1 LEWHWDCIARFL
13 VPQTNKMSHCKS
25 CSRGCVY
32 RQCVCFKSGHY
43 CQPEKCGCTGCQNQ
57 APTKSDDDEEEED
70 IENEPV
76 FLPVVEKMV
85 PGVKIVS
92 WNMHHFSAFTRN
104 LSRLKSNTRPISEL
118 EQIHLRHQVNR
129 TIKELEATELPDILV
144 LQELPRGQRQ
154 ERIQT
159 FLDALK
165 GDAYEHT
172 EDEES
177 EHVFIWSTKTIKT
190 KYRQDKMRQL
200 IKDGVQRPIS
210 TMQFQHLGSGLR
222 LVISSVHLKS
232 GGGEETINNFKEL
245 VKQYPEKAKTYY
257 GESEAR
263 TLHVLAGDFNLNPH
277 HHREIWS
284 NHFICLGNE
293 YTKTSC
299 GNNGYDFFMLFKKS
313 TAIDQVGFY
322 QRELV
327 QRRIKTASLGVVG
340 TTDHDPVILTVY
352 PYRTGVI

>member
-1 LEWHWDCIARFL
+1 
-13 VPQTNKMSHCKS
+13 MSHCKS
-25 CSRGCVY
+25 CSKGCNY

-43 CQPEKCGCTGCQNQ
+43 CQPEKCGCTNCQNQ
-57 APTKSDDDEEEED
+57 APGGDTSSTDDGEESVTEDDDELGSS
-70 IENEPV
+70 

-85 PGVKIVS
+85 SGVKIVT

-104 LSRLKSNTRPISEL
+104 LTRLKSNTRPISEL

-144 LQELPRGQRQ
+144 LQELPKGQRQ

-165 GDAYEHT
+165 GEYEHT

-177 EHVFIWSTKTIKT
+177 EHVFIWSTKTVKT

-222 LVISSVHLKS
+222 LIISSVHLKS
-232 GGGEETINNFKEL
+232 GGGEETISNLKAL
-245 VKQYPEKAKTYY
+245 VEQYPEKAKTYY
-257 GESEAR
+257 GQTEPR

-284 NHFICLGNE
+284 KDFLTLGNE
-293 YTKTSC
+293 FTKTSC
-299 GNNGYDFFMLFKKS
+299 GNHGYDFFMLYRRS

-327 QRRIKTASLGVVG
+327 QRRIKTASLGVVSI
-340 TTDHDPVILTVY
+340 TDHDPVVLTIY
-352 PYRTGVI
+352 PYRTSTIET